1 MAGPSNGLNLIYGVI
16 ILEKTYQ
23 LEYGEI
29 KLIHSPRRYGL
40 EFKNLLRKIILIF
53 LYLVLFAGVC
63 AVTCIVYRESI
74 VQLNLDHTIS
84 LGAVFATLGSSL
96 VAVSSLACGEQYS
109 QFADNTRIL
118 EENLFN
124 KEKWERWPFVKRVQ
138 KNKIAPGE
146 YLYFKLCNPRI
157 IFKFGHRELK
167 ILLPSGKR
175 DFRELPVYQAVFKL
189 TWYRKKYA
197 AVLMGQDRVKD
208 ILIWNC
214 LTQIYRNILL
224 YRWNQIIIWIGSYF
238 IFSSIFFSFF
248 YIQIVEFISCRFGA
262 A

>member
-1 MAGPSNGLNLIYGVI
+1 MIYGVV

-23 LEYGEI
+23 LEHGEI
-29 KLIHSPRRYGL
+29 KQIHSTRQYKL
-40 EFKNLLRKIILIF
+40 EFKNLLRKVVLMF
-53 LYLVLFAGVC
+53 LYLALFAGVC
-63 AVTCIVYRESI
+63 AVTCVVYRKSI
-74 VQLNLDHTIS
+74 VQMNLDHTIS

-96 VAVSSLACGEQYS
+96 VAVSSLACSEQYS

-118 EENLFN
+118 EEKLFN
-124 KEKWERWPFVKRVQ
+124 KEKWERWPFVRRLQ

-146 YLYFKLCNPRI
+146 YLYYKLCNPCV
-157 IFKFGHRELK
+157 IFTFGCRKLT
-167 ILLPSGKR
+167 ISLPSGKG

-189 TWYRKKYA
+189 MWYRKKYA
-197 AVLMGQDRVKD
+197 AMLMSQNRVKD

-214 LTQIYRNILL
+214 LTRIYCNILL
-224 YRWNQIIIWIGSYF
+224 YRWNQIIVWIGSYF

-248 YIQIVEFISCRFGA
+248 YIQIVEFIACRFGA